1 MSKVSVV
8 TSCSFGGW
16 HEYGFKCL
24 QSMMIHWP
32 VEIDV
37 HLVSEDRLPVDQVQ
51 KWVKR
56 EGRLTTHPL
65 YDNVHAKFFHEKH
78 ANDLRAK
85 GKAKNTYDFRL
96 DAYRF
101 SKKVFAIE
109 LMMARVQTGR
119 LIWLDA
125 DTVTLSPVPIEML
138 ERMPPEGS
146 AIAYLAR
153 MKHYHSECGWVA
165 YNLDMEIT
173 RQFITQ
179 FSGLYHTGEVFKL
192 KEWHDSWVFDW
203 LRDRLNVPSH
213 KIPHNNTGHPF
224 VFSEL
229 GQYMDHLKGN
239 RKRLGMSVEHPRYGK
254 GPNKRKGK

>member
-1 MSKVSVV
+1 MNKVSVV

-24 QSMMIHWP
+24 ESMLIHWP
-32 VEIDV
+32 LEIDIY
-37 HLVSEDRLPVDQVQ
+37 LVSEDKLPIEQVQ
-51 KWVKR
+51 KWEKR
-56 EGRLTTHPL
+56 EGRLISRSL
-65 YDNVHAKFFHEKH
+65 YDNAHAKFFYEQH
-78 ANDLRAK
+78 ANNAKAK
-85 GKAKNTYDFRL
+85 GKGRPTYDFRL

-109 LMMARVQTGR
+109 LIAAELKVGR

-125 DTVTLSPVPIEML
+125 DTVTLNPVPLEML
-138 ERMPPEGS
+138 QRMPPNGS

-153 MKHYHSECGWVA
+153 LDSYHSECGWVA
-165 YNLDMEIT
+165 YNLDLEIT

-179 FSGLYHTGEVFKL
+179 FSGLYHSGEVFKL

-203 LRDRLNVPSH
+203 LRKRLNIASH
-213 KIPHNNTGHPF
+213 KIPHNNNGHPF
-224 VFSEL
+224 VYSEL

-239 RKRLGMSVEHPRYGK
+239 RKRLGMSTEHPRFK
-254 GPNKRKGK
+254 RRKG